1 MGAAYLGFSTARGW
15 SVLDAA
21 TYGRSLGIAG
31 VLGFRVFSFGYQWDK
46 SDEIHVVAHGKDLDP
61 VEVLARRAKAY
72 AIEEGLARRVD
83 GVLRVD
89 EKALAA
95 RLVAAGVV
103 GNNAAGMARHTPIE
117 HETAESVAP
126 VVSDF
131 DSAKYFA
138 DGGDWMMNI
147 AQGVDLSVPDLLG
160 ESVAVLGIKGSGKT
174 QTAAVLAEELLA
186 AGVPAGIIDIA
197 GEYWGLRENYPVL
210 IAGAEQSPT
219 VDIAVTPEQAGRLA
233 EYSLRNGESVIFDVS
248 EYSLDDRAQAVEA
261 FFEKLW
267 AVAGELR
274 KPYVV
279 FLEEAHNYIPQSES
293 SDLKKL
299 LIQLATEGRK
309 RGLSIIMVSQRPARI
324 DKNVLA
330 QAGIKFLHR
339 ATLPNDLAN
348 YTANIPSMIMSPSEV
363 KAAVFEFAAGEA
375 LALYGKVVKRVQVRR
390 RHTFHAGYTPGMDA
404 IQRPMAL
411 ADADQVAKVEAL
423 RLALGGGEVS
433 VGLAR
438 QAPTDEV
445 AALRAQLA
453 AKDQEIARL
462 RGMVDG
468 SKQEIETARDNAKR
482 LAGEV
487 ADKDTRIV
495 ELEAQLDVIRARMVD
510 GIDDADQLNAVDWML
525 APAPSNIVA
534 KRMADAEKKAV
545 SRQQRGAAALVSKV
559 RGAVGRKWQRDM
571 LALLAL
577 RGRMTQADI
586 IRELS
591 ISPATFS
598 TPTPLLDAGI
608 IKKEGRGDAAVY
620 RWVAPE
626 RIKTQY
632 PALDAGA
639 VIAQILK

>member
-1 MGAAYLGFSTARGW
+1 MVATIYLGYSKARGW

-21 TYGRSLGIAG
+21 THERSRRVVG
-31 VLGFRVFSFGYQWDK
+31 VWGFRVFSFGHQWDK
-46 SDEIHVVAHGKDLDP
+46 SDELNVLVHG
-61 VEVLARRAKAY
+61 VEPALMDEMGCRAEKYVL
-72 AIEEGLARRVD
+72 EEGLARRVNC
-83 GVLRVD
+83 VLRVD

-95 RLVAAGVV
+95 RLAGDSATGVV
-103 GNNAAGMARHTPIE
+103 EPVGMARHAPTE
-117 HETAESVAP
+117 HETVAP
-126 VVSDF
+126 VASEF

-138 DGGDWMMNI
+138 GGGDWMMNI
-147 AQGVDLSVPDLLG
+147 APDVNLSVPDLLG

-186 AGVPAGIIDIA
+186 AGVPMGIIDIA
-197 GEYWGLRENYPVL
+197 GEYWGLREKYPIL
-210 IAGAEQSPT
+210 IAGAEQSHT
-219 VDIAVTPEQAGRLA
+219 VDVAVNPEQAGKLA
-233 EYSLRNGESVIFDVS
+233 DYSLRHGESVIFDVS
-248 EYSLDDRAQAVEA
+248 EYRLDDREAAVES
-261 FFEKLW
+261 FFEALW
-267 AVAGELR
+267 TAAGELR

-279 FLEEAHNYIPQSES
+279 LLEEAHNYIPQSES

-348 YTANIPSMIMSPSEV
+348 YTANIPSAIMSPSEV
-363 KAAVFEFAAGEA
+363 KAAVFAFEAGEA
-375 LALYGKVVKRVQVRR
+375 LALYGKVVKQVMVRR

-411 ADADQVAKVEAL
+411 ADADQAAKVEAL

-433 VGLAR
+433 ATAGRA
-438 QAPTDEV
+438 ASSDEV

-462 RGMVDG
+462 RAVVA
-468 SKQEIETARDNAKR
+468 ERDATIK
-482 LAGEV
+482 A
-487 ADKDTRIV
+487 
-495 ELEAQLDVIRARMVD
+495 LEADVQKQGLARQTPTNDVVARRAV
-510 GIDDADQLNAVDWML
+510 DADA
-525 APAPSNIVA
+525 
-534 KRMADAEKKAV
+534 RTKA
-545 SRQQRGAAALVSKV
+545 RQQRGAASLVSKV
-559 RGAVGRKWQRDM
+559 RSAVGRKWQRD
-571 LALLAL
+571 LLAVL
-577 RGRMTQADI
+577 AERGAMTQADI

-591 ISPATFS
+591 ISPATFT
-598 TPTPLLDAGI
+598 TPTLLLSLGI
-608 IKKEGRGDAAVY
+608 IKKDGRGDAAVY

-632 PALDAGA
+632 PALDAGQI
-639 VIAQILK
+639 IAQILK